1 MKLKLVLFMIIIL
14 GVISVRYVFAQVPTY
29 DIGKRHGIL
38 ALRWLARSPYADYQR
53 QLDET
58 QRSWMDRLFQLQ
70 SQYNAKLKELQLANY
85 NERLQELRNFMTQWN
100 KILGEIQS
108 LKAQMQY
115 QAQFPEAQ
123 SVNAAL
129 HERIRKL
136 EKEANDFVDKIV
148 EEQAIPSVDEAAKET
163 IEQVEQVKP
172 QTSTRKKKRTYT
184 YETPTN
190 YAGVSAV
197 VDESGNVVGYHD
209 YGRQM
214 SYGVGYEPKEE
225 TQKESYKETPKDYSG
240 VSKVVDESGN
250 VVGYHDYGR
259 QMSYGV
265 GYEPASVPTYDLFG

>member
-14 GVISVRYVFAQVPTY
+14 GVISVRVVFAQVPTY

-38 ALRWLARSPYADYQR
+38 ALRWLARSPYAAYQQ

-85 NERLQELRNFMTQWN
+85 NERLQELRNFMTEWN

-108 LKAQMQY
+108 LKGQMQF
-115 QAQFPEAQ
+115 QAQFPEAR

-136 EKEANDFVDKIV
+136 EKKANDFVDKIV
-148 EEQAIPSVDEAAKET
+148 EEQAIPSIDEAAKDS
-163 IEQVEQVKP
+163 IEKIES
-172 QTSTRKKKRTYT
+172 QTKKRKKKTYT
-184 YETPTN
+184 YEIPTD
-190 YAGVSAV
+190 YSGVSKI
-197 VDESGNVVGYHD
+197 VDEAGNVVGYHD

-225 TQKESYKETPKDYSG
+225 TQKESYKETPTDYSG
-240 VSKVVDESGN
+240 VSKVVDKAGN

-259 QMSYGV
+259 QMSYGA